1 MLGET
6 FSEFVTSCSLSACL
20 GGLIGVSD
28 VNTRTDLRY
37 ATTYITTLVITKA
50 TKANL
55 QKCIGRLHLQ
65 DCVTFSDEGIGPPKT
80 NKQTKNKQKKTRKS
94 MDSLARIQ
102 HRQTVHGLPKLAD
115 RCQET
120 SVSHNIYGSVQSPFF
135 PDDGTASFSAFRV

>member
-37 ATTYITTLVITKA
+37 ATTCITTLVITKA

-55 QKCIGRLHLQ
+55 QKCISADSIYKKLFLSV
-65 DCVTFSDEGIGPPKT
+65 CVTFSDERIGPPKT
-80 NKQTKNKQKKTRKS
+80 NKQTNKQKN
-94 MDSLARIQ
+94 
-102 HRQTVHGLPKLAD
+102 P
-115 RCQET
+115 
-120 SVSHNIYGSVQSPFF
+120 
-135 PDDGTASFSAFRV
+135 